1 MKIDLVVT
9 RHPGL
14 VDYLRA
20 EGIINAGTPVVSH
33 ATPSD
38 LEGKDVLGVLPVH
51 LAAYCATLSV
61 VPLEIPAELRGQ
73 ELNEEQ
79 VRQYAGPVTH
89 YVVQEY
95 GVACPSCGYF

>member
-9 RHPGL
+9 RHGGL
-14 VDYLRA
+14 VQYLLA
-20 EGIINAGTPVVSH
+20 EGIIGEDTPVMTH
-33 ATPSD
+33 AHAED